1 MNGRIIFSAEEKLE
15 NVALLAVDLLQAFDM
30 LKHEYLWDAL
40 SRIGSKGKI
49 LDLIKILYEQSKW
62 KFLINGYLSDFFDMK
77 KSIT

>member
-15 NVALLAVDLLQAFDM
+15 NVALLAVDLFQAFDM

-62 KFLINGYLSDFFDMK
+62 KFLINGYLSDFLDMK